1 MNSLKIPA
9 VILAIFFSFAV
20 QFVHAQTFDYSNLD
34 SVLSK
39 YVSEDGLVD
48 YRGVKN
54 DNALGTYQDAV
65 KNFDPA
71 TLTDANEQLAFW
83 INAYNAFT
91 IVLIAKY
98 YPLKSIMDIENKAGK
113 NPWKIRFINI
123 NGKKYHLDE
132 IEKDIIIPEFEEPRI
147 HYALVCAAVS
157 CPKLR
162 NEAYLPSKLEEQL
175 EEQARNFLNDEDR
188 NRLDR
193 KKKRMYVSKIFDWYT
208 SDFENADGTL
218 INHFL
223 KYINESD
230 KEFIINSEV
239 SKISYLNYSW
249 KLNDLKK

>member
-1 MNSLKIPA
+1 MNNSKISS
-9 VILAIFFSFAV
+9 IIIIIIFSFTGKLV
-20 QFVHAQTFDYSNLD
+20 SSQTFDYSNLD
-34 SVLSK
+34 SVFRK

-54 DNALGTYQDAV
+54 DNALDTYQDAV
-65 KNFDPA
+65 KNFDPS
-71 TLTDANEQLAFW
+71 TLKDPNEQLAFW

-91 IVLIAKY
+91 IALIAKY

-157 CPKLR
+157 CPILR
-162 NEAYLPSKLEEQL
+162 NEAYLPSKLEDQL
-175 EEQARNFLNDEDR
+175 EEQAINFLNDESK
-188 NRLDR
+188 NYLDR
-193 KKKRMYVSKIFDWYT
+193 KKKRVYVSKIFDWYS
-208 SDFENADGTL
+208 SDFENSDGTL
-218 INHFL
+218 INHLL
-223 KYINESD
+223 KYMNESD
-230 KEFIINSEV
+230 KEFIINNDV